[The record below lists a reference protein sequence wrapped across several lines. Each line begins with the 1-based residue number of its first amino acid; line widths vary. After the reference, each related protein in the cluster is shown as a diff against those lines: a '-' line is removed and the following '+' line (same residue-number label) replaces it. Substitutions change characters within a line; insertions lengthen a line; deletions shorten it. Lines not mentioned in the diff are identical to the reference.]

1 MNLIKLEYNSQLTT
15 EHLHMCMMMAV
26 WFQQQEEVLR
36 DWKDLWC
43 DVFLFYFYFEAEGV
57 WLL

>member
-26 WFQQQEEVLR
+26 WFQQNQELLR
-36 DWKDLWC
+36 D
-43 DVFLFYFYFEAEGV
+43 
-57 WLL
+57 